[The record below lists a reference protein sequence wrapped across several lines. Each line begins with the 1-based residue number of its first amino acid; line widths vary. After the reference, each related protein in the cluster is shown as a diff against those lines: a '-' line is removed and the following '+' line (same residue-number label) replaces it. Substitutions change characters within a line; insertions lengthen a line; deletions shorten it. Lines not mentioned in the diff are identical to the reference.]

1 MGGALLGAQ
10 RLAGKGSTAAVKRL
24 ATVVGGVALAES
36 FPLLRERLRGL
47 LGRNVADLLFLTAG
61 LLGNILTTSPL
72 GLAAAGT
79 ETLLL
84 LLLLLGRLTAPAQ
97 HGVSALT

>member
-1 MGGALLGAQ
+1 MIEGEEPDLLYTLVAREAAALLGAGA
-10 RLAGKGSTAAVKRL
+10 AGILRFEGERL

-79 ETLLL
+79 ES
-84 LLLLLGRLTAPAQ
+84 GPTAAQ
-97 HGVSALT
+97 FM